1 MAAILAGLARGAGA
15 SGCTLR
21 LKQLPDG
28 PTVLYRWGVTSKPPR
43 QRLQLQPAENLTGEC
58 ELHFPTSFARNL
70 RACASLGPMLE
81 GALQAVVE
89 RCAASRKVEILIHMI
104 GVTDEAHLL
113 VDAQGKVAFANPH
126 GAEMLAHARAGARRR
141 GGAGAGSP
149 LLDLIVAEMARL
161 RAGDGRVRR
170 QVVATADGSQWRL
183 EIVGLSGLSPAGYF
197 LVVLTPTRLP
207 GAEEIRERFEEF
219 DISPREAEVLAAALQ
234 GHKVAAIARQ
244 LGISEYTVKDHL
256 KHAYAKL
263 RISSRGQLVF
273 RPAVAVG
280 VSR

>member
-1 MAAILAGLARGAGA
+1 MAAILAGLASAVGA

-21 LKQLPDG
+21 LKQLTDG

-43 QRLQLQPAENLTGEC
+43 RRLQLQPADNLTGEC
-58 ELHFPTSFARNL
+58 ELNAPTSSARNL

-81 GALQAVVE
+81 GALHDLVE
-89 RCAASRKVEILIHMI
+89 RCAASRQVEILINMI

-113 VDAQGKVAFANPH
+113 VDAQGKVVFANPR
-126 GAEMLAHARAGARRR
+126 GEEMLAHARAGARRR
-141 GGAGAGSP
+141 RAGDGSP

-183 EIVGLSGLSPAGYF
+183 EIVGLSGLSPAVYF

-219 DISPREAEVLAAALQ
+219 EISPREAEVLAAALQ

-244 LGISEYTVKDHL
+244 LSISEYTVIDHL
-256 KHAYAKL
+256 KHANAKL
-263 RISSRGQLVF
+263 RISSRGQLLS
-273 RPAVAVG
+273 RLAVAVG